1 MNIINE
7 IEATLHC
14 ATAEIK
20 TVMITGDH
28 KLTATAIAEEI
39 GNAQK
44 RDLTLTGEELKE
56 MDDSRFE
63 EIVYRVSVY
72 ARVSTA
78 HKQKIM
84 KALKARGHIVA
95 MTGDGVNDAPAV
107 KNADIGIS
115 MGITGTNVTKEVS
128 HMILADDNFATIVGA
143 VEQGR
148 IIFDNIR
155 KYTCFLIAANFDE
168 LFLLSIF
175 FFVGLPIPLLP
186 AMILW
191 INLVTDGGPAIA
203 LSVDPVEED
212 VMNRPP
218 RNPKE
223 GILHGMLSYILT
235 SFFVMT
241 IGSII
246 IFLLETWPY
255 ISTGLQI
262 PDEVLSK
269 ARTAVFIQSVF
280 FELFIVWNCRSEKHG
295 VWRMNPFKNKYLLL
309 SVLFTFLSE
318 EIHRYI
324 FCNFDWIPAE

>member
-1 MNIINE
+1 
-7 IEATLHC
+7 
-14 ATAEIK
+14 
-20 TVMITGDH
+20 
-28 KLTATAIAEEI
+28 
-39 GNAQK
+39 
-44 RDLTLTGEELKE
+44 
-56 MDDSRFE
+56 
-63 EIVYRVSVY
+63 
-72 ARVSTA
+72 ARVSPA
-78 HKQKIM
+78 HKQKIV

-95 MTGDGVNDAPAV
+95 MTGDGVNDAPAI
-107 KNADIGIS
+107 KNADIGIA
-115 MGITGTNVTKEVS
+115 MGITGTDVTKEVS

-155 KYTCFLIAANFDE
+155 KYTRFLIAANFDE
-168 LFLLSIF
+168 VFLLTLFIF
-175 FFVGLPIPLLP
+175 TGLPIPLLP

-269 ARTAVFIQSVF
+269 ARTAVFIQSVL

-309 SVLFTFLSE
+309 SVLFSFVATVSLLYVPILQSAFHVVPLALS
-318 EIHRYI
+318 
-324 FCNFDWIPAE
+324 DWILVGLVASSGLFIIPEVFYGKKIWRWI